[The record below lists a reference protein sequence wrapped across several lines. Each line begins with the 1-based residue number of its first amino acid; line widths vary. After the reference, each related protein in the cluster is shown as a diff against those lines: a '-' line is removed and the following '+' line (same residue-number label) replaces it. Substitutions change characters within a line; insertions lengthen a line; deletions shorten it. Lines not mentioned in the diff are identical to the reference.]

1 MTSEIDSFKKWVL
14 DEQLTSLSRAQLA
27 QKAGKSG
34 KFTLDQVNAYW
45 TRNRGHDEADVDE
58 IHGERRKQKREF
70 VITSD
75 PFCLQMDVFFM
86 PRELASKNDRFWR
99 LLVAVDILSRYAF
112 AFPIM
117 GETSRD
123 IVDACEKLVK
133 AARDIKGI
141 TADDQFNT
149 AAFKAFWGELNV
161 PTYTVIAADDHK
173 TQSTNRLGIV
183 DSFCKMLRRHLTMYQ
198 DQNNTDRWLDG
209 LEISVKNHNEL
220 ETKELDWR
228 SPDEI
233 YHESDELTLA
243 IKAEGERM
251 RNANVAER
259 VNVESPL
266 KVGDLVR
273 VRWAKTKFEKEG
285 DTWSREVYKIV
296 EKLPFKFKIS
306 LVSSGVVQ
314 RKRFSAQH
322 LLKVRTDSKDVAER
336 PNETQRA
343 AQRGKRRLAREGLN

>member
-1 MTSEIDSFKKWVL
+1 MAEIDSFRKFVL
-14 DEQLTSLSRAQLA
+14 DEQLTTLSRAQLA
-27 QKAGKSG
+27 QKASSR
-34 KFTLDQVNAYW
+34 FTLKQVNDYW
-45 TRNRGHDEADVDE
+45 TRSRGQDEADVDE
-58 IHGERRKQKREF
+58 IHGEKRKQKKEF

-86 PRELASKNDRFWR
+86 DRALASKNNRIYR
-99 LLVAVDILSRYAF
+99 VLVAVDILSRFAF
-112 AFPIM
+112 AYPLL

-133 AARDIKGI
+133 EARDIKGI

-149 AAFKAFWGELNV
+149 QAFKTFWTHLGV

-173 TQSTNRLGIV
+173 TQSTNRLGII
-183 DSFCKMLRRHLTMYQ
+183 DTFCKMLRRHLTMYM

-209 LEISVKNHNEL
+209 LEISVKNHNSL
-220 ETKELDWR
+220 ETKELGNR

-233 YHESDELTLA
+233 YNESDALTLA
-243 IKAEGERM
+243 IKAEGERN
-251 RNANVAER
+251 RNSNVAER

-273 VRWAKTKFEKEG
+273 VRWAKEKFKKEES
-285 DTWSREVYKIV
+285 TWSREVYRIV
-296 EKLPFKFKIS
+296 EKLPFKYKIA
-306 LVSSGVVQ
+306 LASSGEVQ

-336 PNETQRA
+336 PNEAQRA
-343 AQRGKRRLAREGLN
+343 AQRGRRRLAREGL